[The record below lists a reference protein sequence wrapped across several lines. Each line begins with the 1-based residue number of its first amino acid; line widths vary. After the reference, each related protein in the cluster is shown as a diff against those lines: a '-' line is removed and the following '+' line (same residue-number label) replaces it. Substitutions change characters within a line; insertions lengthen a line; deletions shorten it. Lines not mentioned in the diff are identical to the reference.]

1 MQDLYENSV
10 LVIVASCKKNLT
22 NLRIKICQLRE
33 AVQFNGLVC
42 LTAYFSFVDAIFPA
56 RTGTFDIGV

>member
-1 MQDLYENSV
+1 MSYY
-10 LVIVASCKKNLT
+10 A

-56 RTGTFDIGV
+56 RTGTFDIGEVVFYLIKY